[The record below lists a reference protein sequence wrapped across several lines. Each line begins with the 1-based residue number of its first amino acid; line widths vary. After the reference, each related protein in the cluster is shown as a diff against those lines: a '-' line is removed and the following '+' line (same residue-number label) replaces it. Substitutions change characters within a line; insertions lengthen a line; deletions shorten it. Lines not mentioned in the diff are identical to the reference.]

1 MNNKKAFNDFR
12 RVAVEDLAL
21 FSRLMAAELDRP
33 LLEWLRVSRYPQG
46 LGLSLQDAASD
57 RGIQLLSMAVNALP
71 DVGARQGRDELAL
84 DYTNIF
90 MSRERKDFA
99 TESYWFTE
107 SGFQRREMVEAFY
120 ERHGYSIADRLQRP
134 PDTLAFE
141 LGFLAHLLDDE
152 KQPPAQML
160 GSSRRFLT
168 THLIAWVPQF
178 SSAMLEMS
186 ATPFYQGLAH
196 LLGAYLPA
204 LEDALGKVEG
214 DILSVPA

>member
-1 MNNKKAFNDFR
+1 MNSNKSFDDFCR
-12 RVAVEDLAL
+12 AVVDDLAL

-46 LGLSLQDAASD
+46 LGLSLQDSASD

-84 DYTNIF
+84 DYANIF
-90 MSRERKDFA
+90 MSREREYFA
-99 TESYWFTE
+99 TESYWFSE
-107 SGFQRREMVEAFY
+107 SGGQRREMVEAFY

-134 PDTLAFE
+134 ADTLAFE

-152 KQPPAQML
+152 KRPPSQML
-160 GSSRRFLT
+160 GSSRQFLT
-168 THLIAWVPQF
+168 THLISWAPRF
-178 SSAMLEMS
+178 SAAMFETS
-186 ATPFYQGLAH
+186 ATPFYQGLAQ
-196 LLGAYLPA
+196 LLGVYLPA
-204 LEDALGKVEG
+204 LEDALGQVDG